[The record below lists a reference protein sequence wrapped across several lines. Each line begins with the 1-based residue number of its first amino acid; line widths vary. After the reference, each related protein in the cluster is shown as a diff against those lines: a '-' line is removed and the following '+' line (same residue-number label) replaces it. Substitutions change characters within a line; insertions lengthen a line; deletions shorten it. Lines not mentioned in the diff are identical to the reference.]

1 MHWEDEWMEEK
12 KPQQKSMSEI
22 LQLIAPGTPIRE
34 GIDNVLRAN
43 TGGLIV
49 LGYNERVKSIVDGG
63 FSINCM
69 FSPSYL
75 YELAKMDGA
84 IILNE
89 TGNKILIA
97 NAQLA
102 PDPSISSSET
112 GMRHRTAE
120 RVAKQ
125 TKSLVI
131 AISQRRNVITLYQ
144 GSFRYALKDISVIL
158 TKANQA
164 IQTLE
169 KYKVVLDQSIANLSV
184 LEFEELVTYS
194 DLLQVLHRVEM
205 VIRIK
210 KELIT
215 YLNELGTEGRLVRLQ
230 MKELLTDIEEEAML
244 IIRDYYANDGH
255 MKPLEILLRFQDLV
269 SSDVLDDNIIMK
281 LLGYNNYI
289 HPDDYVC
296 PRGYRVLNK
305 IPRLPITILENL
317 ISRFKILP
325 NVLKATVDELDDVD
339 GIGEVRARKITEGLK
354 LIREQTFA
362 DRQL

>member
-1 MHWEDEWMEEK
+1 MEDK

-49 LGYNERVKSIVDGG
+49 LGYNDRVKALVDGG
-63 FSINCM
+63 FTINCN

-84 IILNE
+84 LILNE
-89 TGNKILIA
+89 TGSKILIA

-102 PDPSISSSET
+102 PDPFITSSET

-144 GSFRYALKDISVIL
+144 GSFRYALKDIGVIL

-184 LEFEELVTYS
+184 LEFEELVTNS
-194 DLLQVLHRVEM
+194 DLLQVLHRLEM

-230 MKELLTDIEEEAML
+230 MKELMTDIEEEAML
-244 IIRDYYANDGH
+244 IIRDYAFDQKI
-255 MKPLEILLRFQDLV
+255 KPIDLLLRFQDMV
-269 SSDVLDDNIIMK
+269 GSDVLDDNVVMK
-281 LLGYNNYI
+281 LLGFNNFL
-289 HPDDYVC
+289 HPDETVS
-296 PRGYRVLNK
+296 PRGYRVLSK
-305 IPRLPITILENL
+305 IPRLPMIILENL
-317 ISRFKILP
+317 IDTFSTLP
-325 NVLKATVDELDDVD
+325 NILRASVDELDDVE
-339 GIGEVRARKITEGLK
+339 GIGEVRARKIKDGLQ
-354 LIREQTFA
+354 LIKEQTFA

>member
-1 MHWEDEWMEEK
+1 MDDK
-12 KPQQKSMSEI
+12 KLQQKSMSEI

-49 LGYNERVKSIVDGG
+49 LGYNDRIKAIVDGG
-63 FSINCM
+63 FTINCV

-89 TGNKILIA
+89 SGNKILIA

-112 GMRHRTAE
+112 GIRHRTAE

-144 GSFRYALKDISVIL
+144 GNFRYALKDISVIL

-169 KYKVVLDQSIANLSV
+169 KYKLVFNQSIANLSV
-184 LEFEELVTYS
+184 LEFEELVTYG

-230 MKELLTDIEEEAML
+230 MKELVTDIEEEAML
-244 IIRDYYANDGH
+244 IIRDYAYVNQQ
-255 MKPLEILLRFQDLV
+255 KPVEMLLRFQDLV
-269 SSDVLDDNIIMK
+269 SSEVLDDNVIMK
-281 LLGYNNYI
+281 LLGFNNYI
-289 HPDDYVC
+289 HPDDHVC

-305 IPRLPITILENL
+305 IPRLPISILENL
-317 ISRFKILP
+317 INQFKTLP
-325 NVLKATVDELDDVD
+325 NVLKASVDDLDEVE
-339 GIGEVRARKITEGLK
+339 GIGEVRARKIKEGLK
-354 LIREQTFA
+354 LFREQTFA

>member
-1 MHWEDEWMEEK
+1 MDEK
-12 KPQQKSMSEI
+12 KLQQKSMSEI

-49 LGYNERVKSIVDGG
+49 LGYNDRIKTIVDGG
-63 FSINCM
+63 FTINCV

-89 TGNKILIA
+89 SGNKILIA

-102 PDPSISSSET
+102 PDSSISSSET

-144 GSFRYALKDISVIL
+144 GNFRYALKDIGVIL

-169 KYKVVLDQSIANLSV
+169 KYKMVLDQSIANLSV
-184 LEFEELVTYS
+184 LEFEELVTYG

-244 IIRDYYANDGH
+244 IIRDYAYVNQL
-255 MKPLEILLRFQDLV
+255 KPIEMLLRFQDLV
-269 SSDVLDDNIIMK
+269 SSEVLDDNVIMK
-281 LLGYNNYI
+281 LLGFNNYI
-289 HPDDYVC
+289 HPDDHVC

-305 IPRLPITILENL
+305 IPRLPISIIENL
-317 ISRFKILP
+317 INQFNTLP
-325 NVLKATVDELDDVD
+325 NVLKATVDDLDDVE
-339 GIGEVRARKITEGLK
+339 GIGEVRARKIKEGLK
-354 LIREQTFA
+354 LIKEQTFA